1 MGLESGGSARCLSDP
16 GSAQM
21 SLNRD
26 SFSDLAARSA
36 TGVAM
41 AVVGLTAVWMGGAV
55 FVGLVILIVGV
66 LVWELVRML
75 GGGLR
80 RAIVLG
86 CLAAGLLLAA
96 KLLPIGLGLPL
107 LLLVGILGIGVLE
120 KNRTLYIMYAALI
133 MFAGFGLLVHREDFG
148 LTWMLWLV
156 LVVAA
161 TDVFGYFAGRMFG
174 GPKFWP
180 LVSPKK
186 TWSGTVA
193 GWVSAGLF
201 GAAFMKATG
210 SGVELIGI
218 SVALS
223 MASQM
228 GDIAESALKRRV
240 GVKDSS
246 NLLPGHGG
254 MFDRFDGMLG
264 AALLL
269 LLVESFAEFPPTPI

>member
-1 MGLESGGSARCLSDP
+1 
-16 GSAQM
+16 
-21 SLNRD
+21 
-26 SFSDLAARSA
+26 
-36 TGVAM
+36 
-41 AVVGLTAVWMGGAV
+41 
-55 FVGLVILIVGV
+55 
-66 LVWELVRML
+66 
-75 GGGLR
+75 
-80 RAIVLG
+80 
-86 CLAAGLLLAA
+86 
-96 KLLPIGLGLPL
+96 
-107 LLLVGILGIGVLE
+107 
-120 KNRTLYIMYAALI
+120 
-133 MFAGFGLLVHREDFG
+133 
-148 LTWMLWLV
+148 MLWLV

-161 TDVFGYFAGRMFG
+161 TDVFGYFAGRIFG

-193 GWVSAGLF
+193 GWVSAGLV